1 MTTRMATTRQATKLT
16 MMATMTAVATDSDED
31 DGNGATYPV
40 RLRRATMTTTS
51 MATTRWAT
59 KSTMMATA

>member
-1 MTTRMATTRQATKLT
+1 
-16 MMATMTAVATDSDED
+16 
-31 DGNGATYPV
+31 
-40 RLRRATMTTTS
+40 LRRATMTTTS